1 MITLK
6 SSTNDGSSYQV
17 YDDDRL
23 LGSIIKHKGLS
34 GDRYRASINRDG
46 KEEFPERE
54 FDASHEAL
62 HWIVNRRIA
71 FFVRK
76 NLLVRTRSDKTL

>member
-6 SSTNDGSSYQV
+6 SSSSDGSSYQV
-17 YDDDRL
+17 YEDDRL
-23 LGSIIKHKGLS
+23 IGSIIKHKGLP

-46 KEEFPERE
+46 REESSERE

-62 HWIVNRRIA
+62 QRIDKRRPE
-71 FFVRK
+71 F
-76 NLLVRTRSDKTL
+76 L